1 MNIVNEN
8 NKIYKY
14 EMFWRKDKK
23 KMTYDSNNVPFP
35 WPKEVASDKAKKWQ
49 NKEQFINKYI
59 STTIDLIDNGK
70 FNRYD
75 KFKGCLLCDKKN
87 VTTGYFKVNNI
98 IWEDSLKHYV
108 NKHNIKPSE
117 DFIDFIFRYVP
128 RKNKQTR
135 VIARVN
141 GVDVVKHD
149 KKYLKVDRNQILI
162 MDALMRHG
170 KHKLY
175 VDEKN
180 KNVYRFSEHA
190 GLLDFDNDGLN
201 KILVFANTTRVDEND
216 TDIFLPK
223 NVPDAFDYEYMF
235 HTHPPTP
242 TPGARAIDGVLYE
255 FPSLSDIFHFIDHY
269 NDGETQG
276 SIVMTPEG
284 MYIIRKNIQNDQDI
298 MINEDKFYKDTT
310 SVYEKVQK
318 DAIKKYGTK
327 FEMDEFYEKIVQ
339 DSSYI
344 DKVNKTLNKYQLHI
358 DYYPRIKD
366 HNGLYVVDTIYLPV
380 YVIKYKK

>member
-23 KMTYDSNNVPFP
+23 KITYDSNNKQFP
-35 WPKEVASDKAKKWQ
+35 WPKDQSEDKKFK

-59 STTIDLIDNGK
+59 STIIDLIDHGK
-70 FNRYD
+70 FIRYD
-75 KFKGCLLCDKKN
+75 KFKHCLLCDKKN
-87 VTTGYFKVNNI
+87 VTTGYFKINNI

-108 NKHNIKPSE
+108 KKHNIQPSD
-117 DFIDFIFRYVP
+117 DFIDFIYRYTP
-128 RKNKQTR
+128 RKAQKSR

-141 GVDVVKHD
+141 GIDIVKHD
-149 KKYLKVDRNQILI
+149 KKYLKIDRNQILI

-175 VDEKN
+175 VDEKK
-180 KNVYRFSEHA
+180 KNIYRYSEHA
-190 GLLDFDNDGLN
+190 GLLDFDNNGLN

-242 TPGARAIDGVLYE
+242 IPGARAVDGILYE
-255 FPSLSDIFHFIDHY
+255 FPSISDIFHFIDHY
-269 NDGETQG
+269 NDGDTQG
-276 SIVMTPEG
+276 SIVIAPEG
-284 MYIIRKNIQNDQDI
+284 MYIIRKKVQDDKDI
-298 MINEDKFYKDTT
+298 VIDEDKFYKETT
-310 SVYEKVQK
+310 KAYLNVQR
-318 DAIKKYGTK
+318 DAIRKYGTK
-327 FEMDEFYEKIVQ
+327 FSMNEFYEKIAA
-339 DSSYI
+339 DSSYN
-344 DKVNKTLNKYQLHI
+344 DKLNKVLNKYQLHV
-358 DYYPRIKD
+358 DYYSRIKD
-366 HNGLYVVDTIYLPV
+366 HNGLYVIDTIYLPV
-380 YVIKYKK
+380 YVIKYRK